1 LKRLN
6 VSLTDEAFDKLCDLS
21 RESGKSLSALVRE
34 IVSAHLKESRE
45 ASEFKRRLEKE
56 IEQMI
61 KIARN
66 LQTEELSRMKPT

>member
-6 VSLTDEAFDKLCDLS
+6 VSLTDETFDKLCDLS
-21 RESGKSLSALVRE
+21 RESGKGLSALVRE
-34 IVSAHLKESRE
+34 IVSAHFKESRE
-45 ASEFKRRLEKE
+45 ASEFLRRLEKE
-56 IEQMI
+56 MKQMI

>member
-1 LKRLN
+1 MKRLN

-34 IVSAHLKESRE
+34 IVSAHFKESKE

-56 IEQMI
+56 MEQMI

-66 LQTEELSRMKPT
+66 LQTKEQLGMKG